1 MRKVIVLAVIAMLV
15 LLAACGGNQMKAKP
29 LSARTPTAAAVNEA
43 AAPAPQPTPTPAQD
57 SGVSAADAL
66 KELQQQMKNVTISTG
81 PKVATTGM
89 PPAPTGVTGKDA
101 LLARTRALMTQ
112 STGVKDVSGVTTSF
126 PNYQDASNLPKEYQ
140 QGGQYDN

>member
-1 MRKVIVLAVIAMLV
+1 MRKVIVLAVITMLV

-43 AAPAPQPTPTPAQD
+43 AAPAPTPQPTPAQD

-101 LLARTRALMTQ
+101 LLARTHDYMTQ
-112 STGVKDVSGVTTSF
+112 STGVTGVTDVITTF
-126 PNYQDASNLPKEYQ
+126 PNYHDESNLPTEYQ